1 MIWTKNIFF
10 LVDFVKLLAHFY
22 FIIFLIWWNAQIA
35 QLVCALQFYIFIVFS
50 WSFYSLNVNVLYSIL
65 MRKIINKNIFQSY
78 ALLFILLYPSHP
90 FLIYISHPI
99 SGTGT
104 TSAQYIYIVYIHKSG
119 GKTKTGKV
127 LFYLPNGTQCFENMP
142 WVKQEK
148 S

>member
-104 TSAQYIYIVYIHKSG
+104 TSAQYIYSLHSQIRG
-119 GKTKTGKV
+119 
-127 LFYLPNGTQCFENMP
+127 ENKNWQSAILSPQWNSML
-142 WVKQEK
+142 WEHAL